1 MEENIETKNETK
13 RAITK
18 TQIVLGKEIY
28 TNNVKQHFRNKKAEL
43 LKEKDLLKP
52 VLEKRVVNRILTNLK
67 DACPEF
73 DNINISDDDY
83 GRRVIRLENNVEKYN
98 GIVRNLIKTESFIA
112 KSIDDSLSSNNLR
125 SIVYLKFE
133 TNTNFEDEPE
143 MIEINE
149 KLHQNCVDYKQAMY
163 EIAKWEIE
171 AVGNMHLGVLKQIEI
186 EAAMPS
192 QCPI

>member
-18 TQIVLGKEIY
+18 TQIILGKEIY

-43 LKEKDLLKP
+43 LKEKDLIKP
-52 VLEKRVVNRILTNLK
+52 ALEKRVIDRILLK
-67 DACPEF
+67 LKTECPEV
-73 DNINISDDDY
+73 DDISISDNDY
-83 GRRVIRLENNVEKYN
+83 GERLIRLRNNNEKYN
-98 GIVRNLIKTESFIA
+98 NIVSDLIETESYIY
-112 KSIDDSLSSNNLR
+112 KSINDSRCLDNLYP
-125 SIVYLKFE
+125 VLYLKFK
-133 TNTNFEDEPE
+133 TDTNFEDEPE
-143 MIEINE
+143 MIELNE